1 MKDYICEVS
10 GEDAEGPDRIIRVN
24 APSEDVAI
32 LLAFAMDGG
41 LGAETEDVS
50 VPAQEYDSML
60 ALARS
65 YVTARLVDDGA

>member
-10 GEDAEGPDRIIRVN
+10 GEDTEQPDRIIRVN
-24 APSEDVAI
+24 APSSDVAV

-41 LGAETEDVS
+41 LGAETADITQ
-50 VPAQEYDSML
+50 PAQEYDSML

-65 YVTARLVDDGA
+65 YVTARLAE